1 MCSSFSSF
9 RQRTDLSKENLKHLE
24 KVFRNHLAK
33 DNEEF
38 TLAEFKQI
46 VPSKNVSIYHVHRL
60 KNAAPLKL
68 CSHRRRGINS
78 SFSLSQKLFPGRNLF
93 NVGLKHDLELRYA
106 TFNNMA
112 PKSFTS
118 RTFSY
123 ILADCPPTD

>member
-46 VPSKNVSIYHVHRL
+46 VPSKNVSLQPL
-60 KNAAPLKL
+60 KNDVTHSEQPTTTCKF
-68 CSHRRRGINS
+68 NS
-78 SFSLSQKLFPGRNLF
+78 GQIMRDIFWKILLIIMKSIGAYFLSRQQEHL
-93 NVGLKHDLELRYA
+93 
-106 TFNNMA
+106 TFG
-112 PKSFTS
+112 
-118 RTFSY
+118 
-123 ILADCPPTD
+123 

>member
-46 VPSKNVSIYHVHRL
+46 VPSKNVSV
-60 KNAAPLKL
+60 
-68 CSHRRRGINS
+68 
-78 SFSLSQKLFPGRNLF
+78 
-93 NVGLKHDLELRYA
+93 
-106 TFNNMA
+106 
-112 PKSFTS
+112 
-118 RTFSY
+118 
-123 ILADCPPTD
+123 